1 MSRSYGERANR
12 SLEYI
17 SELSASFSVG
27 WRQLVVDD
35 LRQPAV
41 KMLNE
46 ASQRFA
52 IYDRLANLI
61 SLAPRYFLE
70 LFLAIFLIACFT
82 ISQIYNVFG
91 FGELVFVAAAGLR
104 MLPIVTSISN
114 ALVSFQFNRAMMN
127 NINSITAQKLSGR
140 NNFKKRSTSARTK
153 SVTKS
158 ENNVITLR
166 SVGFGYEGAESLFAN
181 VTTELQAGDFVL
193 ISGKS
198 GAGKTT
204 LMDLICG
211 IRSPNTGEILYS
223 GVTIRESS
231 DIPFKIFY
239 APQQPLIIPGTVSD
253 NIVMSRSAKRGPEL
267 SKRIKNVIDQVEL
280 GDIAQDFSN
289 ILDASVGVD
298 GDRLSGGQKQRL
310 VLARALYHGA
320 EVFALDEIISGL
332 EMKSKIH
339 VLQIL
344 KKLAKTGKIVI
355 LISHDEVS
363 EKFATNILKL

>member
-1 MSRSYGERANR
+1 MSDIIVRQVTLIGKGIVEPALRVIGEIVIFVGIVLMMLLVSPGLVALLAFVVLPIVILYLQKFKSLSRSYGERANR

-46 ASQRFA
+46 ASHRFA
-52 IYDRLANLI
+52 VYDRLANLI

-223 GVTIRESS
+223 GVTIRELV
-231 DIPFKIFY
+231 IF
-239 APQQPLIIPGTVSD
+239 P
-253 NIVMSRSAKRGPEL
+253 SR
-267 SKRIKNVIDQVEL
+267 
-280 GDIAQDFSN
+280 FFT
-289 ILDASVGVD
+289 
-298 GDRLSGGQKQRL
+298 RLNN
-310 VLARALYHGA
+310 H
-320 EVFALDEIISGL
+320 
-332 EMKSKIH
+332 
-339 VLQIL
+339 
-344 KKLAKTGKIVI
+344 
-355 LISHDEVS
+355 
-363 EKFATNILKL
+363 